1 MVNKTGYLQKLDG
14 ILDMMKKCQ
23 LEDAVSNEIE
33 KLRGAIDEYAFRI
46 LMIGGFSAGKSAFLN
61 TLLSRETLL
70 KEDQAPETT
79 IATELVYDEAEFIE
93 AVNAKGEKA
102 RFLLKEGDSLS
113 PKDWRYLIYHVN
125 SPFLKTHPN
134 VTLVDMPG
142 LDSNISNHNMAI
154 AQYISKGS
162 AYILLV
168 SCEDGTLKESTRDF
182 LWEVTQYPQSITCF
196 VSKSDLKV
204 DRETAEVVETIRSEI
219 AVAYGRSVPV
229 CNISVFDEDFVK
241 KAQDVIE
248 AFDAQAL
255 FEEKYRNAINAVIS
269 TGQAAL
275 STSADAMSLDLQT
288 INQNISACTKN
299 RDNLKRKL
307 VQEKAELERKYDRQ
321 VIPAVLEDVENAL
334 LGQTGRLTQALT
346 VSGEAFNACVN
357 SILRPILVNSTQ
369 QHIVSS
375 FNEYIEH
382 LDLTN
387 LMGEDNEAV
396 RQSIADGLELV
407 RSYAL
412 TVQENVRKAE
422 LRKGRGRS
430 YELITGAI
438 AIATDFVAP
447 IIELAIVFLP
457 LIFEVVAG
465 INQKAQY
472 EDLEQ
477 KVRYVVIPEIVSKL
491 QPQITAA
498 IQEMRD
504 AMLEALQANLE
515 ETLSAQEMALQQALE
530 KRQQAT
536 DDFNAMQDEY
546 RQAIKLLEGL
556 RA

>member
-14 ILDMMKKCQ
+14 ILNIMRKCQ

-33 KLRGAIDEYAFRI
+33 KLRDAIDEYAFRI

-79 IATELVYDEAEFIE
+79 IATELIYDEAEFIE
-93 AVNAKGEKA
+93 AVNAKGEKT
-102 RFLLKEGDSLS
+102 RFLIKEGDSLS

-134 VTLVDMPG
+134 VILVDMPG

-204 DRETAEVVETIRSEI
+204 DRETAEVAETIRSEI

-229 CNISVFDEDFVK
+229 CNISVFDEDFIK

-248 AFDAQAL
+248 AFDAQTL
-255 FEEKYRNAINAVIS
+255 FEEKYRTAINAVIS

-275 STSADAMSLDLQT
+275 STAADAMSLDLQT

-307 VQEKAELERKYDRQ
+307 VQEKAELGRKYDRQ
-321 VIPAVLEDVENAL
+321 VIPAVLEDIENAL

-357 SILRPILVNSTQ
+357 SILRPILVNSAQ

-375 FNEYIEH
+375 FDEYIEH
-382 LDLTN
+382 LDLNN

-407 RSYAL
+407 RSYAH
-412 TVQENVRKAE
+412 TVQENARKAG
-422 LRKGRGRS
+422 LRQGRGRS

-438 AIATDFVAP
+438 AIATDFVSP

-457 LIFEVVAG
+457 LIFEVAAG
-465 INQKAQY
+465 INQKSQY

-477 KVRYVVIPEIVSKL
+477 KVRNVVIPEIVSKL

-504 AMLEALQANLE
+504 AMLEELQANLD
-515 ETLSAQEMALQQALE
+515 ETINAQEMALQQALE

-536 DDFNAMQDEY
+536 DDFNAMQDEC
-546 RQAIKLLEGL
+546 RQAIKRLESL
-556 RA
+556 RE

>member
-477 KVRYVVIPEIVSKL
+477 KVRNVVIPEIVSKL

>member
-477 KVRYVVIPEIVSKL
+477 KVRNVVIPEIVSKL

-530 KRQQAT
+530 KRQHAT

>member
-113 PKDWRYLIYHVN
+113 PKDWRYLIYHVK

-477 KVRYVVIPEIVSKL
+477 KVRNVVIPEIVSKL

-530 KRQQAT
+530 KRQHAT